1 MDQTDRMDRGMD
13 EQEEVVVE
21 VVEHSS
27 VFMDELLPDHL
38 PQQCP
43 DEQEE
48 LGEQDHLM
56 DEVVE
61 VADEHQWWM
70 IEPPERIQFQ
80 PHDEPDELVELERL
94 S

>member
-1 MDQTDRMDRGMD
+1 MDQTDRMEWGRD

-21 VVEHSS
+21 VAEHSS

-38 PQQCP
+38 PQPCP

-48 LGEQDHLM
+48 LGEQDHLL

-61 VADEHQWWM
+61 VADEHQ
-70 IEPPERIQFQ
+70 
-80 PHDEPDELVELERL
+80 
-94 S
+94 